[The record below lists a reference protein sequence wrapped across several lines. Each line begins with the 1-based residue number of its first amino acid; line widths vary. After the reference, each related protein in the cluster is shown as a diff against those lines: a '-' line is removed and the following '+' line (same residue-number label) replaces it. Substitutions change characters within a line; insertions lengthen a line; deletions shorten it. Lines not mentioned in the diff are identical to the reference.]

1 MPITV
6 SADVVASTTSAK
18 NSDQLQSYGKKPN
31 LPNLL
36 ANLILITDKTGSADT
51 PHQRSEAGGQ
61 SHMQPNDEKCPLESY
76 KNSFIGLFVAI
87 AHDLERR

>member
-1 MPITV
+1 MPMTV

-36 ANLILITDKTGSADT
+36 ANLILITEKTGCTDT
-51 PHQRSEAGGQ
+51 P
-61 SHMQPNDEKCPLESY
+61 
-76 KNSFIGLFVAI
+76 
-87 AHDLERR
+87 